1 MQGNRGKVCNGHWYE
16 QVSELLE
23 TSYEG
28 KVNVFWK
35 QVPTDRNISNNKPD
49 FIILDN
55 EKKYLTVNRN
65 CIVRGLK
72 YAQERSQE
80 NSKI

>member
-28 KVNVFWK
+28 KVKVFWK
-35 QVPTDRNISNNKPD
+35 QQVPTDGNISNNKPD

-55 EKKYLTVNRN
+55 EKSTCSLIETVLSGAE
-65 CIVRGLK
+65 I
-72 YAQERSQE
+72 
-80 NSKI
+80 